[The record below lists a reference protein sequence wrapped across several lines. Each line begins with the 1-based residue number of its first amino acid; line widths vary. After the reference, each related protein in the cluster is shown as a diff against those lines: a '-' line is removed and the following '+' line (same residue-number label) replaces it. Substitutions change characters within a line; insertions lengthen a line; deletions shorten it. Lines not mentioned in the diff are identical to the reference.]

1 MAASSGM
8 VWRVAAL
15 SLLSLLQ
22 LAVAAASDSHCAHLE
37 DTGGG
42 KDQKRCEAY
51 PNGVANAT
59 LASCCGLCAPDNTIN
74 CTSWIFH
81 AAASGSGRGT
91 CWPMEYAVGTRPNPG
106 TVIGGTI
113 RPPPAGPIPPQPPL
127 PSTGEC
133 SYTQDTAFDAPAD
146 GDTWLSHAQ
155 ATSAGECCA
164 ICRSIPEC
172 HVSNFQPPIMIKVRK
187 RHFCPLF
194 ILKMIS
200 LPRQARYTHRKHST
214 QCRFLAKPNTIAGG
228 CTLRGK
234 VDMTKPTH
242 IPNGTA
248 CLVKTRPAPARPA
261 PAGGM
266 NVLYIV
272 SDDARPEVRK
282 LRKRPFSR

>member
-1 MAASSGM
+1 MCSEPSQAAQLPLLCRCAVAASSGM

-22 LAVAAASDSHCAHLE
+22 LVAAAASDSHCAHLE

-59 LASCCGLCAPDNTIN
+59 LASCCGLCAPNNTIN

-91 CWPMEYAVGTRPNPG
+91 CWPMEYAVGTRPNAG

-133 SYTQDTAFDAPAD
+133 SYTQDTAFDVPAD

-172 HVSNFQPPIMIKVRK
+172 HVSNYQPPIMIK
-187 RHFCPLF
+187 
-194 ILKMIS
+194 
-200 LPRQARYTHRKHST
+200 
-214 QCRFLAKPNTIAGG
+214 PNTIAGS

-242 IPNGTA
+242 TLNGTA
-248 CLVKTRPAPARPA
+248 CVVKTRPAPARPA

-282 LRKRPFSR
+282 LRKRTCSR